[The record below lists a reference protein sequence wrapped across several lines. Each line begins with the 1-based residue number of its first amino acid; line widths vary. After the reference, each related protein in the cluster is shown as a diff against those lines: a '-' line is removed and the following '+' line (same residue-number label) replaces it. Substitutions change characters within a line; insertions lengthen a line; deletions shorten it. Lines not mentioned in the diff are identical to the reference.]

1 VIDLVELRHAVHGS
15 GSSVEP
21 RTTDPRTR
29 RLADALRDPRA
40 GPRDLVPLLRQVL
53 RSLSSEVPDPH
64 LDVPDQPGLLAALD
78 ATGHVVDRYGGN
90 RLRVRAPRPADLAWL
105 EGRPEWLELATVAPG
120 QLETTAGLISTV
132 SRSSD
137 PVPSDP
143 AFQRVTGHPHHL
155 VPAQRDAVR
164 AAALAPPGSVTHVLL
179 PTGAGKTVVGVLP
192 TLLRPSAQVVVV
204 VPTVAIA
211 LDQERAIREA
221 SDVVWKDAPPEVAW
235 HGGISQEV
243 RARIRQR
250 LLAGQQ
256 RVLFT
261 SPESLVT
268 SLEPTLLAA
277 AQRGHLHTLVV
288 DEAHLIVEW
297 GLDFR
302 PEMQLVASI
311 REQLLEATSIGGHP
325 PVRTVLLTAT
335 LDQRALELNLSL
347 FATRGPTQLV
357 GAPALRT
364 EPRFLRY
371 SPTSVDDLDEK
382 LIEVLT
388 VAPRPAIVYATRR
401 AEAERVTTVLRE
413 AGFARVESFT
423 GDTDS
428 RSRVEIL
435 DAWRGV
441 GAPSRV
447 DVVVGTAAFGL
458 GVDQSDVR
466 TVVHV
471 EAPSSIGSYYQ
482 EVGRSGRDGHAAV
495 AVLLAPRWS
504 LETNLNIGD
513 ATLLRDETILR
524 RWRAMRTTYRDGDPP
539 TVDVRVLPENINRAS
554 DANELWNKNAL
565 ILMERAGLIRTIP
578 PPLPPS
584 ADDDAWEKRRGRI
597 GVDFRVDD
605 LSDEAIARGVEEVR
619 TSHLNSRRS
628 ERSAVRALLDGDT
641 CFGQHFASAYTFEV
655 TDRTGTTL
663 RARPPVAC
671 SGCPGCMRPG
681 LPAVDPPTAFLPPA
695 VLHGEVAASLSE
707 LAGGGRLLVLHDEP
721 DWLHRQGPAL
731 MRKLIAAGCRHVFVE
746 RPDRRLAKT
755 FSDEFVA
762 VDRRPGGLHR
772 FPDPSVVWDPK
783 VVDQEWRSAPGS
795 LRVIVVTDEVVAPE
809 RRDEALHRWWSPT
822 RRARDVMEL
831 I

>member
-1 VIDLVELRHAVHGS
+1 VIDPSELQHALNGS
-15 GSSVEP
+15 GSVTE
-21 RTTDPRTR
+21 PRTR
-29 RLADALRDPRA
+29 RLVDALRDPEA
-40 GPRDLVPLLRQVL
+40 GQRDLAPLLRQVL
-53 RSLSSEVPDPH
+53 RSLSSEVGDAH
-64 LDVPDQPGLLAALD
+64 VDVPDRPGLAAVLEG
-78 ATGHVVDRYGGN
+78 AGLVVDRYGDTS
-90 RLRVRAPRPADLAWL
+90 LRVRAPGPAELTWL
-105 EGRPEWLELATVAPG
+105 EGRPEWLEMATVAPG
-120 QLETTAGLISTV
+120 HIESPTGLISTH

-137 PVPSDP
+137 PVQSDP
-143 AFQRVTGHPHHL
+143 AFARVTGHTHHH

-164 AAALAPPGSVTHVLL
+164 AVALAPPGSVTHVLL

-192 TLLRPSAQVVVV
+192 NLLRPGAQVIVV

-211 LDQERAIREA
+211 LDQERAVREG
-221 SDVVWKDAPPEVAW
+221 SDAAWKDAPSEVAW
-235 HGGISQEV
+235 HGGVSQEV

-250 LLAGQQ
+250 LLAGRQ

-268 SLEPTLLAA
+268 SLEPTLLAT
-277 AQRGHLHTLVV
+277 AQRGHLHTLVI
-288 DEAHLIVEW
+288 DEAHLIAEW

-302 PEMQLVASI
+302 PEMQLVASV

-325 PVRTVLLTAT
+325 PIRTVLLTAT
-335 LDQRALELNLSL
+335 LDQRALELNLGL
-347 FATRGPTQLV
+347 FPTRGPTQLV

-364 EPRFLRY
+364 EPRFLRS

-388 VAPRPAIVYATRR
+388 VAPRPAIVYATRKS
-401 AEAERVTTVLRE
+401 EAVRVTTVLRE

-435 DAWRGV
+435 NAWRGV
-441 GAPSRV
+441 GVPSQV

-471 EAPSSIGSYYQ
+471 EAPASIGSYYQ
-482 EVGRSGRDGHAAV
+482 EVGRGGRDGHAAV

-504 LETNLNIGD
+504 LESNLNVGD
-513 ATLLRDETILR
+513 ATLLREETILR
-524 RWRAMRTTYRDGDPP
+524 RWRAMRTTYQDGDPP
-539 TVDVRVLPENINRAS
+539 TVDVRVLPENIGRAS

-565 ILMERAGLIRTIP
+565 ILMERAGMIRTVP

-584 ADDDAWEKRRGRI
+584 ADDAAWEQRRGRI
-597 GVDFRVDD
+597 GVDFQVDD
-605 LSDEAIARGVEEVR
+605 LSDEAVAEGVEQVR
-619 TSHLNSRRS
+619 ASHLASRRS

-655 TDRTGTTL
+655 IDRTGTTL
-663 RARPPVAC
+663 RARPPVTC

-681 LPAVDPPTAFLPPA
+681 LPAADPPIAFLPPP

-707 LAGGGRLLVLHDEP
+707 LMGGGRVLVLHDDL
-721 DWLHRQGPAL
+721 DWLRRQGPAL
-731 MRKLIAAGCRHVFVE
+731 MRKLIAAGCRHAFVE
-746 RPDRRLAKT
+746 HPDRRLAKAFT
-755 FSDEFVA
+755 DEFVA
-762 VDRRPGGLHR
+762 VDRRPEGLHP
-772 FPDPSVVWDPK
+772 FPGPSVVWDPK
-783 VVDQEWRSAPGS
+783 AVEQEWRSAPGA
-795 LRVIVVTDEVVAPE
+795 LRVIVVNDEVAAPE
-809 RRDEALHRWWSPT
+809 RPDEALHRWWSPT

>member
-1 VIDLVELRHAVHGS
+1 MIDPGALRHALHGS
-15 GSSVEP
+15 GSVEE
-21 RTTDPRTR
+21 PRTR
-29 RLADALRDPRA
+29 RLVDAIRDPRA
-40 GPRDLVPLLRQVL
+40 GPRDLAPLVRQVL
-53 RSLSSEVPDPH
+53 RSLSSEIADPH
-64 LDVPDQPGLLAALD
+64 LDVPFKPGLAAALD
-78 ATGHVVDRYGGN
+78 AAGLVVDRYGATG
-90 RLRVRAPRPADLAWL
+90 LRVRAPEPGNLEWL
-105 EGRPEWLELATVAPG
+105 EGRAEWLELATVAPG
-120 QLETTAGLISTV
+120 HLETTTGLISTL
-132 SRSSD
+132 SRTSEL
-137 PVPSDP
+137 VPSDP
-143 AFQRVTGHPHHL
+143 AFRRVTQHAHHHF
-155 VPAQRDAVR
+155 PAQRDAVR
-164 AAALAPPGSVTHVLL
+164 ATALAPPGSVTHVLL
-179 PTGAGKTVVGVLP
+179 PTGAGKTTVGVLP

-211 LDQERAIREA
+211 LDQERAVREA
-221 SDVVWKDAPPEVAW
+221 SDVVWKDAPAEVAW

-250 LLAGQQ
+250 LLTGRQ

-277 AQRGHLHTLVV
+277 AQRGHLHTLVI
-288 DEAHLIVEW
+288 DEAHLIAEW

-302 PEMQLVASI
+302 PEMQLVASV

-325 PVRTVLLTAT
+325 PIRTVLLTAT
-335 LDQRALELNLSL
+335 LDQQALELNLSL
-347 FATRGPTQLV
+347 FASRGPTQLV

-371 SPTSVDDLDEK
+371 SPTSVEDLDEK

-388 VAPRPAIVYATRR
+388 VAPRPAIVYATRKS
-401 AEAERVTTVLRE
+401 EAERVTAMLRE

-423 GDTDS
+423 GDTNS

-435 DAWRGV
+435 DSWRGV
-441 GAPSRV
+441 GAPSQV

-471 EAPSSIGSYYQ
+471 EAPSSIGGYYQ
-482 EVGRSGRDGHAAV
+482 EVGRGGRDGHAAV

-504 LETNLNIGD
+504 LESNLNIGD

-539 TVDVRVLPENINRAS
+539 TVDVRVLPENISRAS

-584 ADDDAWEKRRGRI
+584 ADDDAWEQRRGRI

-605 LSDEAIARGVEEVR
+605 LSDEAIARGVEQVR
-619 TSHLNSRRS
+619 LSHLNSRQS

-655 TDRTGTTL
+655 TDRTGATL

-681 LPAVDPPTAFLPPA
+681 LPAADPPIAFLPPPT
-695 VLHGEVAASLSE
+695 LHGDVAASLRE

-731 MRKLIAAGCRHVFVE
+731 MRKLIAAGCRHIFVE
-746 RPDRRLAKT
+746 HPDRRLTRT
-755 FSDEFVA
+755 FHDEFVA
-762 VDRRPGGLHR
+762 VDRRPEGLHR
-772 FPDPSVVWDPK
+772 FPDPSIVWDPM
-783 VVDQEWRSAPGS
+783 VADRAWRSAPGS
-795 LRVIVVTDEVVAPE
+795 LRVIVVNDELVAPE
-809 RRDEALHRWWSPT
+809 RRDEPLHRWWSPA